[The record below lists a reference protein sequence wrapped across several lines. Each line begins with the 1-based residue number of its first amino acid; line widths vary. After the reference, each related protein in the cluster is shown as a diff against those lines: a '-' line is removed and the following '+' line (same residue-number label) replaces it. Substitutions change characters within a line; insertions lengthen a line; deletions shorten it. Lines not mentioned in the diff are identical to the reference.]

1 MYVRRVHVPGHPG
14 RGQGDRKKGKEEEM
28 KRNRQTETDRATGT
42 WVQVPGCTVVCGRAV
57 EDE

>member
-1 MYVRRVHVPGHPG
+1 
-14 RGQGDRKKGKEEEM
+14 M